1 MVAVIRF
8 DAMQTSDNCISSHKL
23 CVCVCVTKTV
33 QDPRAPR
40 ALGREYDL
48 EFPKEDLQAGGF
60 HTNLV
65 TLRMT
70 LWGLWV
76 LSWSSA
82 LLQLGDSHPP
92 PGVCQ
97 DSFATHPWSRGLTR
111 RSEGKDRNTE
121 EGIKKV
127 QYLVGGQGTYFK
139 SKAISYKVRQ
149 NPKILMNTENSHEYR
164 TREGFIKIPS
174 ETSFT
179 LVPEMY

>member
-1 MVAVIRF
+1 MTCCQPTPCMAQRSRCLSFQKYLGTCLRRWFFLVAVIRF

-121 EGIKKV
+121 EGI
-127 QYLVGGQGTYFK
+127 
-139 SKAISYKVRQ
+139 
-149 NPKILMNTENSHEYR
+149 
-164 TREGFIKIPS
+164 
-174 ETSFT
+174 
-179 LVPEMY
+179 